1 MLKHEYFLKAVNNDA
16 ALERDWVITCFSP
29 TDYEVYEEN
38 DEDHFYP
45 YQLVYSRY
53 NRGTLYFVDPDSEN
67 GITEL
72 EPHPIGKPYMNYADR
87 IKLSVGSLANVDRE
101 LETRYGNV
109 IANAILF
116 IYPFGNRISFMT
128 GKIDGDKIASM
139 IADKLR
145 DTPKEGEE
153 REKGF
158 FYVDEL
164 EKHANAATYL
174 EAFNYTC
181 VPTTSEKTMLPNPAV
196 IKLRDELLKKHAHE
210 LDNPA
215 VIADIQAQMVALD
228 KESFKDDRAAG
239 FYLSG
244 KSYNVSRMKKFG
256 MMGLIGGI
264 GDVKPSLVGSS
275 LAEGWDKEKINSYVD
290 DIRAGS
296 YSRGKSTAISGY
308 GVKLVYNA
316 FQSVR
321 VVEDDC
327 GVTKGLAFKVTKS
340 NYGRFINRYLLD
352 SKNNPVLITEEIA
365 RNAIGS
371 VINVRTP
378 MLCKTTP
385 PSFCAKCV
393 GMSIAR
399 LPNSVHITASDINS
413 IYMNITMKSM
423 HGKSLSTAIYTIV
436 NDNK

>member
-16 ALERDWVITCFSP
+16 ALERDWVISGFSP
-29 TDYEVYEEN
+29 TEYEVYEEH

-53 NRGTLYFVDPDSEN
+53 NKGMLYFVDPDSEN

-72 EPHPIGKPYMNYADR
+72 EPHPIGKPYMSYADR

-101 LETRYGNV
+101 LETRFGNV
-109 IANAILF
+109 VANAILF
-116 IYPFGNRISFMT
+116 VYPFGNRISFMT
-128 GKIDGDKIASM
+128 GKIDGDKVASM

-164 EKHANAATYL
+164 EKHANAANYL

-196 IKLRDELLKKHAHE
+196 VKLRDELLKKHAHE

-215 VIADIQAQMVALD
+215 VIANIQAQLVALD
-228 KESFKDDRAAG
+228 KESFKDDRASG
-239 FYLSG
+239 FYLSA
-244 KSYNVSRMKKFG
+244 KAYNISRMKKFG

-264 GDVKPSLVGSS
+264 GDVKPSLVSTS
-275 LAEGWDKEKINSYVD
+275 LAEGWDKNNINSYVD

-321 VVEDDC
+321 IIEDDC
-327 GVTKGLAFKVTKS
+327 GVTKGLTFKVTKS

-352 SKNNPVLITEEIA
+352 SKNKPVLITEEIA

-385 PSFCAKCV
+385 PSFCAKCA